1 MEEEKINPTLPE
13 GEVQTPTQPV
23 VDDAGVQS
31 LLSEL
36 EKAGVT
42 SPSQLKGQ
50 LTNAREYGR
59 VVNMLG
65 EIKAENAELR
75 EALKS
80 IKTIPKQQD
89 PYYEEEQPQASYGN
103 IQDLIS
109 GAVKKAI
116 TEEKRSQLEA
126 QRMAMQ
132 TWQEIQGDS
141 DYEIIKEIWEDK
153 MKDPNFNYQI
163 NIGEVDPRKAYTDVK
178 VNYYKNLAI
187 KAGAAIKTLKGGSTV
202 APPHFEGSST
212 AALSLPVKPS
222 EQKEKIKSY
231 KDRVNTG
238 GMLDGD
244 EEIDA
249 LISVLRGG

>member
-1 MEEEKINPTLPE
+1 MEEEKINPILPE
-13 GEVQTPTQPV
+13 GEIQAPPLQPV
-23 VDDAGVQS
+23 IDDTGVQS
-31 LLSEL
+31 LLAEL

-42 SPSQLKGQ
+42 NPSQLKGQ

-65 EIKAENAELR
+65 EIRAENAELK
-75 EALKS
+75 ESLKS
-80 IKTIPKQQD
+80 IKPPQSD
-89 PYYEEEQPQASYGN
+89 PYYEEDQSQASYGN

-126 QRMAMQ
+126 RRMAMQ

-141 DYEIIKEIWEDK
+141 DYEIIKEIWESK

-163 NIGEVDPRKAYTDVK
+163 NIGEVDPRKAYSDVK
-178 VNYYKNLAI
+178 VNYYKSLAI
-187 KAGAAIKTLKGGSTV
+187 KAGAAIKTLKGGITV
-202 APPHFEGSST
+202 NPPHFEGSST

-222 EQKEKIKSY
+222 EQKEKLKAY
-231 KDRVNTG
+231 KDRIEVG
-238 GMLDGD
+238 GQLTGD
-244 EEIDA
+244 EELDA
-249 LISVLRGG
+249 LISVLKGG